1 MSDHEHDED
10 VATARV
16 AYPFNP
22 WGHAY
27 NVVTFLAVVA
37 GNLSSFLHI
46 TAQDFASHNNDL
58 IDRRKE
64 RAQRRLLWDDLE
76 SFEKGDLP

>member
-1 MSDHEHDED
+1 MSDHEHDQDTEHG
-10 VATARV
+10 RV

-27 NVVTFLAVVA
+27 NVVTFLAVIA

-46 TAQDFASHNNDL
+46 TAQDFASHNNHL
-58 IDRRKE
+58 IDRRKARE
-64 RAQRRLLWDDLE
+64 NRRLLWDDIE
-76 SFEKGDLP
+76 SFEKGELP